1 LSIHG
6 IDHFKTLVHVV
17 CADQREV
24 PKLDEHEH
32 EDPVDAK
39 RADRL
44 NNPTCI
50 NGGRY
55 LGTYAR
61 QMRLDEYTAETY

>member
-1 LSIHG
+1 LLIHG

-17 CADQREV
+17 CADQHEV
-24 PKLDEHEH
+24 SKLDEHEH

-44 NNPTCI
+44 YNRICI
-50 NGGRY
+50 NDGIY

-61 QMRLDEYTAETY
+61 QMRLDKYTAETY